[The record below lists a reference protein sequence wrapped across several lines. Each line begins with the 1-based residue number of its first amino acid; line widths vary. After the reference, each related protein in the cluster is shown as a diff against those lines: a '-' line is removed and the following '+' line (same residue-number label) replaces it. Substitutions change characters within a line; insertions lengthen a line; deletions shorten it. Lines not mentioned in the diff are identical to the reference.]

1 MNKAAN
7 SLVRI
12 AVCYDGNFFS
22 HVSNYYK
29 YAHDVSS
36 RISISGLHE
45 FIRYSVAAA
54 EGLPST
60 NFCPIVQSHF
70 FRGRFSAKVADERQC
85 LYNDRVFDDILM
97 WEGVQV
103 HYMPIKGNEERGVDV
118 TLALETYDLATSGK
132 VDIIV
137 LIAGDRDYLPLV
149 RKVLGLGVKVMILGW
164 DFEYRDEMGRTRQTF
179 TSDGLLSEATYPV
192 EMQTV
197 IGAEGRFDN
206 PILEKLFVRE
216 SASSPCGESTT
227 EERVIAPVEEE
238 EEDPNEERFI
248 GEICTLGKGFGFIHS
263 EDYTDNVF
271 FYWEEVR
278 GTDFANLCMGDKVS
292 FAEGKNDRGIVG
304 VRVRL
309 IP

>member
-1 MNKAAN
+1 MSKTAN

-45 FIRYSVAAA
+45 FIRHSVATA

-118 TLALETYDLATSGK
+118 TLALETYELAASGK

-137 LIAGDRDYLPLV
+137 LIAGDRDYLSLV

-197 IGAEGRFDN
+197 IGAEGSFEN
-206 PILEKLFVRE
+206 PVLEKLFVRE
-216 SASSPCGESTT
+216 MTTTSTEGEV
-227 EERVIAPVEEE
+227 EERSSIVEE
-238 EEDPNEERFI
+238 EEDPNEERFQ
-248 GEICTLGKGFGFIHS
+248 GEVCTLGKGFGFIRS
-263 EDYTDNVF
+263 DDYTDNVF

-278 GTDFANLCMGDKVS
+278 GTDFANLRMGDKVT
-292 FAEGKNDRGIVG
+292 FAEGKNDRGIVA
-304 VRVRL
+304 VRVKL
-309 IP
+309 VVSE

>member
-1 MNKAAN
+1 MSKTAN

-45 FIRYSVAAA
+45 FIRHSVATA

-118 TLALETYDLATSGK
+118 TLALETYELAASGK
-132 VDIIV
+132 IDIIV
-137 LIAGDRDYLPLV
+137 LIAGDRDYLSLV

-197 IGAEGRFDN
+197 IGAEGSFEN
-206 PILEKLFVRE
+206 PVLEKLFVRE
-216 SASSPCGESTT
+216 TTTTSTEGEV
-227 EERVIAPVEEE
+227 EERSSIVEE
-238 EEDPNEERFI
+238 EEDPNEERFQ
-248 GEICTLGKGFGFIHS
+248 GEVCTLGKGFGFIRS
-263 EDYTDNVF
+263 DDYTDNVF

-278 GTDFANLCMGDKVS
+278 GTDFANLRMGDKVT
-292 FAEGKNDRGIVG
+292 FAEGKNDRGIVA
-304 VRVRL
+304 VRVKL
-309 IP
+309 VVSE

>member
-1 MNKAAN
+1 MSKTAN

-45 FIRYSVAAA
+45 FIRHSVAVA

-118 TLALETYDLATSGK
+118 TLALETYELAASGK

-137 LIAGDRDYLPLV
+137 LIAGDRDYLSLV

-197 IGAEGRFDN
+197 IGAEGSFEN
-206 PILEKLFVRE
+206 PVLEKLFVRE
-216 SASSPCGESTT
+216 TTTPPTEGEV
-227 EERVIAPVEEE
+227 EERCVVEE
-238 EEDPNEERFI
+238 EEDPNEERFQ
-248 GEICTLGKGFGFIHS
+248 GEVCTLGKGFGFIRS
-263 EDYTDNVF
+263 DDYTDNVF

-278 GTDFANLCMGDKVS
+278 GTDFANLRMGDKVT
-292 FAEGKNDRGIVG
+292 FAEGKNDRGIVA
-304 VRVRL
+304 VRVKL
-309 IP
+309 IVSE

>member
-1 MNKAAN
+1 MSKTAN

-45 FIRYSVAAA
+45 FIRHSVATA

-118 TLALETYDLATSGK
+118 TLALETYELAASGK

-137 LIAGDRDYLPLV
+137 LIAGDRDYLSLV

-197 IGAEGRFDN
+197 IGAEGSFEN
-206 PILEKLFVRE
+206 PVLEKLFVRE
-216 SASSPCGESTT
+216 TTTTSTEGEV
-227 EERVIAPVEEE
+227 EERSSIVEE
-238 EEDPNEERFI
+238 EEDPNEERFQ
-248 GEICTLGKGFGFIHS
+248 GEVCTLGKGFGFIRS
-263 EDYTDNVF
+263 DDYTDNVF

-278 GTDFANLCMGDKVS
+278 GTDFANLRMGDKVT
-292 FAEGKNDRGIVG
+292 FAEGKNDRGIVA
-304 VRVRL
+304 VRVKL
-309 IP
+309 VVSE

>member
-1 MNKAAN
+1 MNKTSN
-7 SLVRI
+7 PLVRI

-36 RISISGLHE
+36 RISISGLHD
-45 FIRYSVAAA
+45 FIRHSVAT
-54 EGLPST
+54 EEELPSI

-118 TLALETYDLATSGK
+118 TLALETYEMAMSGK
-132 VDIIV
+132 VDVVV

-149 RKVLGLGVKVMILGW
+149 RKVLALGVKVMVLGW

-192 EMQTV
+192 EMQKV
-197 IGAEGRFDN
+197 IGTEGNFDN
-206 PILEKLFVRE
+206 PVLEKLFVRD
-216 SASSPCGESTT
+216 SSDT
-227 EERVIAPVEEE
+227 EDNRCCDEEAPLVEEE
-238 EEDPNEERFI
+238 EDFSNEERFR
-248 GEICTLGKGFGFIHS
+248 GEICTLGKGFGFIKS
-263 EDYTDNVF
+263 DDYTDNVF
-271 FYWEEVR
+271 FYWEEIR
-278 GTDFANLCMGDKVS
+278 GIDFSNLRMGDKVS
-292 FAEGKNDRGIVG
+292 FSEGQNDRGIVA

-309 IP
+309 DKE